1 MRRPYKRVISLHTR
15 ALTFLVAV
23 TWASAALAQAPVAYR
38 LSFPEREHRLM
49 QVEITFREVPAGPL
63 QLRMSRSSPGRYAIH
78 EFAKNVFDVRVTDE
92 SGKPLTVSRPNAYG
106 WDVTGHSGTVTVR
119 YRVFGDRVDGTY
131 LAIDTTHAHINMPAA
146 LMWARGMERR
156 TMTVRFERPPG
167 TSWNVATQMMLGQD
181 SFSFSAPNLQY
192 LMDSPAEFSQFSTR
206 TFTVPDENRTPVF
219 RLAVH
224 HTGTDAELDTLTRD
238 TQAIVREAKHV
249 FREYPPFENNTY
261 TFIAD
266 YLPWANGDGMEH
278 RNSTI
283 LTSSSSIRTSR
294 LDLLGTIS
302 HEFFHAWN
310 VERIRP
316 RTLEPF
322 NLDDTNLSGELWL
335 AEGFT
340 SYYGPLILKR
350 TGLTTARAFAQT
362 MGASIDTVINS
373 PGRSLRSAVEMSQM
387 APFIDGAA
395 SSDRT
400 NVSNTFI
407 SYYTWGSVIG
417 LGLDLTLREKSE
429 GRITLDDV
437 MRAMWEKFGRPGTR
451 TPGYVET
458 PYTIDDVKSVLATVT
473 GDAAFADDFF
483 ARYIQGREVPDYAR
497 LVSRAGFVL
506 RKRSSGHAFIGA
518 LKTQDG
524 QSGVR
529 VTDEV
534 PFESPA
540 YAAGLEQDDVIV
552 SVGGSRVAAMAD
564 IDRALMARKPGDSL
578 QIVYER
584 RGERVTSVLKLVENP
599 GLELVPAEEAGQT
612 LTDVQ
617 RKFRDAWLNSAARS
631 F

>member
-1 MRRPYKRVISLHTR
+1 MRAVRHRMLACVI
-15 ALTFLVAV
+15 AIAA
-23 TWASAALAQAPVAYR
+23 ASTAYAQAPVAYR

-49 QVEITFREVPAGPL
+49 QVEITIRDVPAGPL

-78 EFAKNVFDVRVTDE
+78 EFAKNVFDVRITDE
-92 SGKPLTVSRPNAYG
+92 SGKPLSVSRPNPHE
-106 WDVTGHSGTVTVR
+106 WDVTGHSGTAIVR
-119 YRVFGDRVDGTY
+119 YRVFGDRLDGTY
-131 LAIDTTHAHINMPAA
+131 LGIDSTHAHINMPAA

-167 TSWNVATQMMLGQD
+167 TSWNVATQLISGTD

-192 LMDSPAEFSQFSTR
+192 LMDSPAEFSQFSLR

-219 RLAVH
+219 RIAVH
-224 HTGTDAELDTLTRD
+224 HAGTDAELDMLTRD
-238 TQAIVREAKHV
+238 AQAIVREARHV

-266 YLPWANGDGMEH
+266 YLSWANGDGMEH

-283 LTSSSSIRTSR
+283 LTSSSTIRTSR

-316 RTLEPF
+316 RSLEPF
-322 NLDDTNLSGELWL
+322 NFDDTNLSGELWL

-350 TGLTTARAFAQT
+350 SGLTTARAFAQGL
-362 MGASIDTVINS
+362 GAAIDVVVNS
-373 PGRSLRSAVEMSQM
+373 PARPLRSAVEMSQM
-387 APFIDGAA
+387 APFVDGGGAN
-395 SSDRT
+395 DRT

-417 LGLDLTLREKSE
+417 LGLDLTLRDKSD
-429 GRITLDDV
+429 GRVTLDDV
-437 MRAMWEKFGRPGTR
+437 MRALWETFGRPGTR

-458 PYTIDDVKSVLATVT
+458 PYTIDDVKSVLGSVSA
-473 GDAAFADDFF
+473 DAAFADEFF
-483 ARYIQGREVPDYAR
+483 ARYIQGREVVDYAR
-497 LVSRAGFVL
+497 LLSKAGFVL
-506 RKRSSGHAFIGA
+506 RKRAAGMAFAG
-518 LKTQDG
+518 LLRTQDG

-529 VTDEV
+529 VTDDV
-534 PFESPA
+534 PFASPA
-540 YAAGLEQDDVIV
+540 YEAGLEHDDIIV
-552 SVGGSRVAAMAD
+552 SLGGSRVSTTAD
-564 IDRALMARKPGDSL
+564 IERALMTRKPGDGL

-612 LTDVQ
+612 LTAEQ
-617 RKFRDAWLNSAARS
+617 RKFRDAWLNSAGRS